1 MMAGIQLLQAGNV
14 GLVAQKSGE
23 VSVDVSVEV
32 SVDVSGGVSQGRND
46 TPQ

>member
-14 GLVAQKSGE
+14 GLVAKKSG
-23 VSVDVSVEV
+23 DVSG
-32 SVDVSGGVSQGRND
+32 DVSGGVSQGRND